1 MLDRAIAFAA
11 AMHEGQF
18 DKGGEPYI
26 LHCLAVM
33 MKVPKEYRVIAV
45 LHDVVEDCGVNA
57 RQLVDLGLEMWEI
70 ESIFTLTKYEGLS
83 YEEYV
88 EGVLSNVPAMHVK
101 MADLEH
107 NSDIRRLK
115 GVTEKDIARIIK
127 YQEFY
132 SLIKERLD
140 V

>member
-1 MLDRAIAFAA
+1 MLDRAITFAA
-11 AMHEGQF
+11 IMHEDQF

-45 LHDVVEDCGVNA
+45 LHDVVEDCGVT
-57 RQLVDLGLEMWEI
+57 VDDLYNLGLEEDQVH
-70 ESIFTLTKYEGLS
+70 SILLLSKFEGQTLDQYKTGIFSDKA
-83 YEEYV
+83 
-88 EGVLSNVPAMHVK
+88 AMIVK

-115 GVTEKDIARIIK
+115 GITEKDLKRIAK
-127 YQEFY
+127 YHEFY
-132 SLIKERLD
+132 TEIKERLYG
-140 V
+140 

>member
-11 AMHEGQF
+11 AQHEGQF
-18 DKGGEPYI
+18 DKSGEPYI

-33 MKVPKEYRVIAV
+33 MKVPKEHRVVAV
-45 LHDVVEDCGVNA
+45 LHDVVEDCGVTLDDLYN
-57 RQLVDLGLEMWEI
+57 LGLDDEQVHSLLLLSKFEGQTL
-70 ESIFTLTKYEGLS
+70 EQYKTGIFSDEA
-83 YEEYV
+83 
-88 EGVLSNVPAMHVK
+88 AMIVK

-115 GVTEKDIARIIK
+115 GITDKDLKRIAKYHQFYTE
-127 YQEFY
+127 
-132 SLIKERLD
+132 IKEKLN